1 MPLLRLDAAMH
12 DLVSKDTLDLL
23 INSRVHRESFGP
35 GTDRPCLAVDLD
47 GSSSDHAAWLKDLPC
62 PVIGI
67 GDGPLAKACDV
78 VLTDQCG
85 LDQIMTN
92 IAKAPIAAMILVQHL
107 RSSETLDVQ
116 DTLTA
121 ESFAYATAQR
131 GPEFLEWLKGYS
143 KKTEATKFN
152 DEQLLVNIENEK
164 MHLTLNDPENHNAI
178 GVTMRDA
185 ICEALDLALADGSFT
200 RVTITGAGRCFST
213 GGDVDEFGEISD
225 PATAHWVRSL
235 RLPAWRLARL
245 EDRLHVHVDGAV
257 VGAGAEIAAFGSRVT
272 ATENAWFQLP
282 ELKYG
287 LIPGA
292 GGTASLPRRIG
303 RQRTAYLALS
313 MKRLDVQ
320 TALDWGLV
328 DEILS

>member
-1 MPLLRLDAAMH
+1 MH
-12 DLVSKDTLDLL
+12 DLVGKATLDIL
-23 INSRVHRESFGP
+23 IGSRVSRESFGP

-47 GSSSDHAAWLKDLPC
+47 GSDSGHGPWLQDLPC

-67 GDGPLAKACDV
+67 GDGPLGDACDV
-78 VLTDQCG
+78 VLPDQRG
-85 LDQIMTN
+85 LDRIMTN
-92 IAKAPIAAMILVQHL
+92 VAKASIAAMILVQHL
-107 RSSETLDVQ
+107 RASETLDLQ
-116 DTLTA
+116 DRLTA

-131 GPEFLEWLKGYS
+131 GPEFLDWLKGYP
-143 KKTEATKFN
+143 KKTGTAAVNN
-152 DEQLLVNIENEK
+152 DQLLVNIEDGQL
-164 MHLTLNDPENHNAI
+164 HLTLNDPANRNAI
-178 GVTMRDA
+178 GVMMRDA
-185 ICEALDLALADGSFT
+185 LCEALDLALADESFT
-200 RVTITGAGRCFST
+200 RVTLAGTGRCFST
-213 GGDVDEFGEISD
+213 GGAVDEFGEISD

-245 EDRLHVHVDGAV
+245 ADRLHVHVDGAA

-272 ATENAWFQLP
+272 ATKNAWFQLP

-313 MKRLDVQ
+313 MKKLNAQ
-320 TALDWGLV
+320 TALEWGLV
-328 DEILS
+328 DEIVS